1 MSHRVW
7 SLVLEAHVSRDKH
20 TSLSKAIQVF
30 LIGVLSFFFFQK
42 KCRAVPRIVT
52 YM

>member
-30 LIGVLSFFFFQK
+30 LIGVLSFFFPK
-42 KCRAVPRIVT
+42 EV
-52 YM
+52 